1 MVVMPKENIHRVEPQ
16 SWQEWKA
23 ACSIEQCRSKKTIQ
37 QLSTFGR
44 LRLDAALRSISPE
57 VASHYCASD
66 LGKRAWLKIEQYLYA
81 GAFDKQTKE
90 GKAYKDQLLEGCPDT
105 SHFEAI
111 LSLKIK
117 QEITRWILSEECF
130 RIVQKKDKETG
141 RKKYTYIRDE
151 SLSEELDDLA
161 DQDDGIYVEPA
172 SAADDEE
179 VEAAASVK
187 AHQFWAGLNV
197 SKYTLQRI
205 MLVCLLND
213 IWDMNALLASG
224 LIDCQKTKLYTEREA
239 LLKCLETIDWG
250 SECKEPIEKAYMT
263 RRMLPHM
270 KEICEKWLNTAEN
283 SELKRFIGS
292 AGSVTFA

>member
-1 MVVMPKENIHRVEPQ
+1 MPKANIHIVEPQ
-16 SWQEWKA
+16 SWQEWKE
-23 ACSIEQCRSKKTIQ
+23 ACSIEHCRSKKTVH

-44 LRLDAALRSISPE
+44 LRLDAALRSVSPE

-66 LGKRAWLKIEQYLYA
+66 LGNRAWLKIEQYLYA
-81 GAFDKQTKE
+81 GAFDKQTKKA
-90 GKAYKDQLLEGCPDT
+90 KAYKDQLLEGYPDI

-117 QEITRWILSEECF
+117 REIARWILSEECF

-151 SLSEELDDLA
+151 SLTEELDDLA
-161 DQDDGIYVEPA
+161 DQNDGIYVEPA
-172 SAADDEE
+172 SASDDEA
-179 VEAAASVK
+179 VEAAATFK
-187 AHQFWAGLNV
+187 ANQFWAGLND

-213 IWDMNALLASG
+213 IWDMNVLLSSG
-224 LIDCQKTKLYTEREA
+224 LIDCKKTKVYSERKA
-239 LLKCLETIDWG
+239 LFDRFGTLDWG
-250 SECKEPIEKAYMT
+250 SECKELAEKAYMT
-263 RRMLPHM
+263 RRMLPYV

-283 SELKRFIGS
+283 SELKRFIES

>member
-1 MVVMPKENIHRVEPQ
+1 MPKEHIHKVELQ
-16 SWQEWKA
+16 SWQEWKE
-23 ACSIEQCRSKKTIQ
+23 ACSIEHCRSNKTIQ

-66 LGKRAWLKIEQYLYA
+66 LGNRAWLKIEQYLYA
-81 GAFDKQTKE
+81 GAFDKQTKQ
-90 GKAYKDQLLEGCPDT
+90 GKAYKDQLLEGYPDI

-117 QEITRWILSEECF
+117 REIARWILSEECF
-130 RIVQKKDKETG
+130 RVVQKKDKETG

-161 DQDDGIYVEPA
+161 DQNDGIYVEPA
-172 SAADDEE
+172 SASDDEA

-187 AHQFWAGLNV
+187 AHQFWAGLND

-224 LIDCQKTKLYTEREA
+224 LIDCKQTKLYTERVA
-239 LLKCLETIDWG
+239 LLKGLETLDWG
-250 SECKEPIEKAYMT
+250 SECKTPAEKAYMM
-263 RRMLPHM
+263 RRMLPYV
-270 KEICEKWLNTAEN
+270 KEIGEKWLNTAEN
-283 SELKRFIGS
+283 SQLKRFIES
-292 AGSVTFA
+292 AGPETCA